1 MRQKE
6 PACFFDFFD
15 LFGHARASA
24 GSLRCRPTQSR
35 SYREQPML
43 IEPYAARPHIEREK
57 SGRRSRPPLSNVVQE
72 QSGRRHLHRLFG
84 VRNVVSAN
92 DRHASGLA
100 QLARGRPPAAEM
112 IAETKWDDHAVLSC
126 AAYNQCRPAHDL
138 HSSAGLLLGL
148 QKQPFDRWLITK
160 WSTIHRQQPI
170 FATR

>member
-1 MRQKE
+1 M
-6 PACFFDFFD
+6 
-15 LFGHARASA
+15 
-24 GSLRCRPTQSR
+24 LRCRPTQSG
-35 SYREQPML
+35 SDCEPPML
-43 IEPYAARPHIEREK
+43 IEPYAARPHIKTGSPREK

-84 VRNVVSAN
+84 LRNVVSAN

-138 HSSAGLLLGL
+138 HSSAQIGERESRVLPAAGVFWQLVSSSQWDDPLWSRRL
-148 QKQPFDRWLITK
+148 PITRPRT
-160 WSTIHRQQPI
+160 SDLNEHL
-170 FATR
+170 F

>member
-15 LFGHARASA
+15 LFGHARVSA

-84 VRNVVSAN
+84 LRNVVSAN

-100 QLARGRPPAAEM
+100 QLARGRPSNAEM
-112 IAETKWDDHAVLSC
+112 IAETKWDDHADLSC
-126 AAYNQCRPAHDL
+126 AAYKQCRRRMIFIRRPNWPARKPRL
-138 HSSAGLLLGL
+138 ASRGRFLATG
-148 QKQPFDRWLITK
+148 LIT
-160 WSTIHRQQPI
+160 PMG
-170 FATR
+170 